1 MEDLYILDATGYLFR
16 SFHAIPHM
24 NNQDGQATNGLFGFV
39 RSVFKLQSDFKP
51 KNIVAVFDGPQN
63 AESRR
68 LLFKDYKANRVAPPD
83 ELPHQLGWARDFC
96 DLAGIPVLMIPK
108 VEADDT
114 MGTIAKWAS
123 SEGAYVYI
131 CSSDKDLFQLV
142 NDKISILQTYKD
154 NLLVDSKKTEDM
166 FGVPP
171 EKIVDY
177 LALTGDT
184 SDNVPGLPGFGPKTA
199 ASLLGEF
206 GTLEYILDH
215 PEEVPGKKKQETIRE
230 QRGMAELSK
239 QLVTIDTHIDIPRD
253 ENFYM
258 LKERRIAELIEFL
271 QHKNFGSILKDLG
284 AQPSTSAKKVER
296 VDYHL
301 VNDLAKFEELLKLL
315 QSNSE
320 ICVDTE
326 TTSIRPMEAEIVGI
340 GFSVKESEG
349 WYVPFN
355 GALDRTEIITRL
367 KPLFADRKKSFFGH
381 NFKYDLHLLKNHG
394 IDVAHVGFDTILSSY
409 ILHAHERRHSLD
421 LLSLQIFGKT
431 KIPIENLI
439 GKGKSEINMRDVP
452 IEQVCEY
459 CCEDVDYTFRLKNHF
474 EKELKERKLLDIL
487 IKLEVPLTIVLFEME
502 RAGIYLDQNKL
513 KELSVLFAS
522 ELERLEK
529 KIYAEAGEE
538 FNIKSPKQLSEILFE
553 KMGIKPPKKTATGF
567 STNAEVLEG
576 MSKEH
581 PICEYVLEY
590 RTVEKLRSTYA
601 DTLPLEVN
609 PKTGRVH
616 CTFNQYIAA
625 TGRLSCTDPNLQNI
639 PVRTELG
646 KQIREAFRPE
656 RKGWSFLGADYS
668 QIELRLLAHFSQDPN
683 LVEAFK
689 QGADIHRWT
698 AAKIAHVSLKE
709 VTDEM
714 RHKAKAINFGII
726 YGQQAFGLSRELGIP
741 MKEAADFIEK
751 YFEKYPGVKG
761 FIESC
766 KEKARQS
773 GKSVTLIGRE
783 REIVDIHNANPMLR
797 SAAERLAVNTPL
809 QGTAADLIKMAM
821 LKVQEE
827 IERRG
832 LLSRMILQIHDEL
845 IFEVPDYELTEMEIL
860 VRERMEKV
868 YSLRVPL
875 IVDIS
880 IGKNWREC

>member
-24 NNQDGQATNGLFGFV
+24 TNQDGEATNGLFGFV
-39 RSVFKLQSDFKP
+39 RSVFKLQADFHP
-51 KNIVAVFDGPQN
+51 KRIVAVFDGPQN

-68 LLFKDYKANRVAPPD
+68 KLYKDYKANRVAPPD

-114 MGTIAKWAS
+114 MGTIAKWA
-123 SEGAYVYI
+123 EKKGGRVFL
-131 CSSDKDLFQLV
+131 CTGDKDLFQLI
-142 NDKISILQTYKD
+142 NDKIFILQTYKE
-154 NLLVDSKKTEDM
+154 NLLVDPKKTEEI

-177 LALTGDT
+177 LAMTGDT

-199 ASLLGEF
+199 AGLLAQF

-215 PEEVPGKKKQETIRE
+215 PEEVPGKKKQETIKE
-230 QRGMAELSK
+230 QRAMAELSK
-239 QLVTIDTHIDIPRD
+239 QLVTIHTGVEIPED
-253 ENFYM
+253 PEFY
-258 LKERRIAELIEFL
+258 LQQERKLPELIKFL
-271 QHKNFGSILKDLG
+271 QHKNFNSILKELG
-284 AQPSTSAKKVER
+284 EAVAATPAKVEK
-296 VDYHL
+296 VDYRL
-301 VNDLAKFEELLKLL
+301 VNDQKAFEELIAILEK
-315 QSNSE
+315 NTV
-320 ICVDTE
+320 ICADTE
-326 TTSIRPMEAEIVGI
+326 TTSVRPMEAEIVGI
-340 GFSVKESEG
+340 GFSVQEGSG
-349 WYVPFN
+349 WYVPLN
-355 GALDRTEIITRL
+355 GALDSHEVISRL
-367 KPLFADRKKSFFGH
+367 KPIFADKKKAFFGH
-381 NFKYDLHLLKNHG
+381 NFKYDLHVLKNHG
-394 IDVAHVGFDTILSSY
+394 IDVANVGFDTILASY

-421 LLSLQIFGKT
+421 QLALQVFGKT
-431 KIPIENLI
+431 KIPIEDLI
-439 GKGKSEINMRDVP
+439 GKGKTEIGMREVP
-452 IEQVCEY
+452 IEKVSEY
-459 CCEDVDYTFRLKNHF
+459 CCEDVDYTFRLKNYFDKH
-474 EKELKERKLLDIL
+474 LKERKLTEIL
-487 IKLEVPLTIVLFEME
+487 TKLELPLTVVLFKME
-502 RAGIYLDQNKL
+502 RAGIYLDQDKL
-513 KELSVLFAS
+513 KDLTTFFIS

-529 KIYAEAGEE
+529 KIFAEAGQE
-538 FNIKSPKQLSEILFE
+538 FNIKSPKQLGEILFD
-553 KMGIKPPKKTATGF
+553 KMGIRPPKKTTTGF

-576 MSKEH
+576 LSKDY

-601 DTLPLEVN
+601 ETLPTEVN

-639 PVRTELG
+639 PVRGELG

-656 RKGWSFLGADYS
+656 KKGWSFLAADYS
-668 QIELRLLAHFSQDPN
+668 QIELRLLAHFSQDPH
-683 LVEAFK
+683 LVEAFQK
-689 QGADIHRWT
+689 GADIHRWT
-698 AAKIAHVSLKE
+698 AAKIAHVSMEE

-741 MKEAADFIEK
+741 MKEAAEFIEK
-751 YFEKYPGVKG
+751 YFEKYPGVKD
-761 FIESC
+761 FMESC
-766 KEKARQS
+766 KEKARDS

-809 QGTAADLIKMAM
+809 QGTAADLIKIAM
-821 LKVQEE
+821 LQVQEE
-827 IERRG
+827 IEKRG
-832 LLSRMILQIHDEL
+832 LLTRMILQVHDEL
-845 IFEVPDYELTEMEIL
+845 IFEVPDYELTQVEMM

-868 YSLRVPL
+868 YPLRVPL
-875 IVDIS
+875 LVDIS